1 MSERC
6 VRVMSLHHV
15 LNSCSKETVGD
26 PKSVKL
32 CFQSSKPILLNEGKN
47 LVRIFSLKLCILLI
61 YADRNSRGDR
71 LYSSFRRGH
80 E

>member
-26 PKSVKL
+26 PKSVNL
-32 CFQSSKPILLNEGKN
+32 LSKFEPILLNEGKN